1 MRGVEVA
8 VEIETS
14 PGDAFDYYVVPEN
27 HLVWQEDLLD
37 VERLTDGAVGM
48 GSRFRLQRRLGGRIH
63 QGVWEITEFERPRK
77 VCLTALT
84 DQGMIDHRSQARFE
98 PADIGTRLILRV
110 QPTPRGWVRL
120 LTPLIGRA
128 IRRELPK
135 DLEQLK
141 AVLEER
147 A

>member
-1 MRGVEVA
+1 MKGVEVA

-14 PGDAFDYYVVPEN
+14 PEDAFDYYVVPEN
-27 HLVWQEDLLD
+27 HLVWQEALLD

-48 GSRFRLQRRLGGRIH
+48 GSRFRLRRRLGGRIH
-63 QGVWEITEFERPRK
+63 EGVWEITEFEPPRK
-77 VCLTALT
+77 VGLTART
-84 DQGMIDHRSQARFE
+84 DQGMIDHRSKARFE
-98 PADIGTRLILRV
+98 PTDVGTRLILQV

-120 LTPLIGRA
+120 LTPLIRRA
-128 IRRELPK
+128 IRRELPE
-135 DLEQLK
+135 DLEQLR